1 MLAGQQHGAGGL
13 RALVVGGPVAP
24 LPQPLGLLPP
34 ALPVAI
40 GAGPPQPGGP
50 ERAGRATAHRLPPPR
65 RARTAPLR
73 SAPLRPAGMG
83 GAQWTPGSNARPLR
97 QREEEQREALLSAR
111 SDGRVPGWG
120 LGKQQGSQPPPPGA
134 KRFVKSELKNTVIL
148 QTEPQIQVPIVLK
161 KPLQR
166 T

>member
-1 MLAGQQHGAGGL
+1 MERKALLVLVDYVGRNLLADNLPEDGVPTRARGL
-13 RALVVGGPVAP
+13 RLADLVSHA
-24 LPQPLGLLPP
+24 GL
-34 ALPVAI
+34 
-40 GAGPPQPGGP
+40 
-50 ERAGRATAHRLPPPR
+50 
-65 RARTAPLR
+65 
-73 SAPLRPAGMG
+73 
-83 GAQWTPGSNARPLR
+83 
-97 QREEEQREALLSAR
+97 EEQREALLSAR

-120 LGKQQGSQPPPPGA
+120 LGKQPGSQPPPPGA